1 MKDRILQT
9 LLFAYSILHSYGSFF
24 SLHKRYLTNTQQ
36 ELQFISFKTDERVD
50 KIKENYDSEHRFVI
64 LPEYFGLQKVHDD
77 EVFVSSSDEEELQQ
91 VNDDEVYVS
100 SSDEE
105 ELQPIL
111 DDDDVHGLLHSIS
124 EAISYA
130 DFLRALIANK
140 ILKLLTKIIE
150 RQDLHID
157 SSMRSFLFR
166 GNNNFPPLKSASKE
180 MTEQD
185 DLPHVFP
192 FFDPTSNPVFAPPS
206 QPIAKADPIPI
217 ELSPKLPHRSEEFEN
232 KLYAMDGRAHDNF
245 GNQVISNGE
254 VIAAATKSDRLGGKV
269 YLFTKKVSPPIHP
282 PAAVDNGTS
291 AVIWV
296 ESSVLKSLGGVH
308 DGFGESM
315 DITSDFLVVGAP
327 YDNTNTGCVYVFPKT
342 GPNNFDYNHYDVLRF
357 PDTGSFGNDVAL
369 HGHTLV
375 VGAPGLV
382 FDLPYVRMFDGNNVG
397 RVFVYKFD
405 SVTLR

>member
-1 MKDRILQT
+1 MEASFRIIND
-9 LLFAYSILHSYGSFF
+9 ILPIPNKNFF
-24 SLHKRYLTNTQQ
+24 SLLASKLMK
-36 ELQFISFKTDERVD
+36 ELKKFQ
-50 KIKENYDSEHRFVI
+50 KIMI
-64 LPEYFGLQKVHDD
+64 QMKVHDD

-111 DDDDVHGLLHSIS
+111 DDDDAHGLLNSIS

-130 DFLRALIANK
+130 DFLRAQIANK
-140 ILKLLTKIIE
+140 ILELLTKIIE
-150 RQDLHID
+150 RQDFHVD
-157 SSMRSFLFR
+157 SSMRSFIFR
-166 GNNNFPPLKSASKE
+166 GNNNSPPFKTASKA

-185 DLPHVFP
+185 DSPHVFP
-192 FFDPTSNPVFAPPS
+192 FFDPTSNPVIAPSPPP
-206 QPIAKADPIPI
+206 PIVKADPIPI
-217 ELSPKLPHRSEEFEN
+217 ELSPKLPHLSEEFEN
-232 KLYAMDGRAHDNF
+232 KLYAKDERTHDNF
-245 GNQVISNGE
+245 GNQVISNGD

-269 YLFTKKVSPPIHP
+269 YLFTKKVLPPAA
-282 PAAVDNGTS
+282 AAVDNDTS

-296 ESSVLKSLGGVH
+296 ESSVLESLGGVH

-315 DITSDFLVVGAP
+315 DISSDFLVVGAP
-327 YDNTNTGCVYVFPKT
+327 YDNTNIGCVYVFPKT

-382 FDLPYVRMFDGNNVG
+382 FDLPYLRMHDSDNKGEA
-397 RVFVYKFD
+397 FVLKFD
-405 SVTLR
+405 PQTSRWNLNATLSVAAPSDGKFGTSVAVFEGTVAVG